1 MHHALGGSGATR
13 RRIRGWIAVALCV
26 AAWGAPG
33 GGSAQ
38 AADGPNYV
46 RTPDL
51 IYARKFGLALTM
63 DVFRPKAESNGL
75 AVVYV
80 VSGGWFS
87 SHDIDGL
94 IPGFAPL
101 LDRGYTVFAVV
112 HGSQPKF
119 AIPEILQDLHRAV
132 RYIRFHGKEYGIDP
146 QRIGIVGASAGGHL
160 ALMQGTAGD
169 DGDPKAKDPVDRVSS
184 KVQAV
189 GCFFPPTDFLN
200 YGKPGEVA
208 VGRGRLANFAGAFDF
223 QELDPRIVKYKPITD
238 EAKILEIGRKISPI
252 SYVSAQSAPSL
263 VIHGDK
269 DWIVPLQQAEVFVE
283 KMKAAGAEAKLV
295 VKPGADHGWPEMS
308 KDLQQ
313 IADWFDA
320 HLKAKAEAEGERKTP
335 SAPAAP
341 PQAEPAA
348 ATPPPAAPRVP
359 PPGGAERQA
368 SE

>member
-1 MHHALGGSGATR
+1 MHQALGGSGATR
-13 RRIRGWIAVALCV
+13 RQVRWRIAVALCAV
-26 AAWGAPG
+26 VWGTLC
-33 GGSAQ
+33 GGSVL

-63 DVFRPKAESNGL
+63 DVFRPKAEANGL

-87 SHDIDGL
+87 SHDIEGL

-146 QRIGIVGASAGGHL
+146 ERIGIVGASAGGHL
-160 ALMQGTAGD
+160 ALMLGTAGGE
-169 DGDPKAKDPVDRVSS
+169 GDPKAKDPVDRVSS

-200 YGKPGEVA
+200 YGKAGEIA

-223 QELDPRIVKYKPITD
+223 QELDPKIVKYKPIAD

-252 SYVSAQSAPSL
+252 THVSAESAPAL

-269 DWIVPLQQAEVFVE
+269 DWIVPLQQAESFVE
-283 KMKAAGAEAKLV
+283 KMKAAGAKAKLV
-295 VKPGADHGWPEMS
+295 VKPGADHGWPEMG
-308 KDLQQ
+308 KDLLQ
-313 IADWFDA
+313 IADWFDL
-320 HLKAKAEAEGERKTP
+320 HLKAKAEADG
-335 SAPAAP
+335 PAATAPP
-341 PQAEPAA
+341 PQADSAQSA
-348 ATPPPAAPRVP
+348 PPPQSAPRVP
-359 PPGGAERQA
+359 VPGGRAERQA